1 MPTHDAGAELSMALK
16 NLRREFPGEGAK
28 DGVLILEDR
37 QRPPAGGAAGPYSG
51 QLQAL
56 PRDLVPHV
64 GQTVAIGALRNRSLA
79 WRHVPFHLGLVLSV
93 AGPRRADDEAPVLGV
108 LRKTQ
113 GEHRIQGTE
122 PHTVAGK
129 LLVARHWDIP
139 PKKTRRGF
147 QSGDDPVQILVL
159 HGPHPRHRP
168 VSGPVMMPRR
178 PKAAS
183 AASPGGVSSVRTVV
197 QPALRQLRLTTRRL
211 SDG

>member
-64 GQTVAIGALRNRSLA
+64 GQTVAIGALGNRSLA

-93 AGPRRADDEAPVLGV
+93 AGSRRADDESPVLDV
-108 LRKTQ
+108 LRKAP
-113 GEHRIQGTE
+113 GEHRIQGPSRT
-122 PHTVAGK
+122 TVAGK
-129 LLVARHWDIP
+129 LLVTRHWDIP
-139 PKKTRRGF
+139 PKKA
-147 QSGDDPVQILVL
+147 Q
-159 HGPHPRHRP
+159 
-168 VSGPVMMPRR
+168 
-178 PKAAS
+178 AAS
-183 AASPGGVSSVRTVV
+183 SPAMTPSRFWSCMAHTPGIVPFRD
-197 QPALRQLRLTTRRL
+197 R
-211 SDG
+211 